1 MALYYI
7 IFITSYLL
15 CIFDF
20 TESRSVKFLVYFSF
34 CTLVTLIVGFREVGI
49 DNDSV
54 AYQEMFGSY
63 TNSTFDQIIAGGYG
77 YVEKGYVFLNKLIA
91 LLGGNYR
98 ILFIVMA
105 IVTALFNYIFFWKKS
120 DYFFLSLLFYISFFY
135 LYRDFTQIRY
145 GLSAAICM
153 WSTYYFFKKQYFYT
167 ILTFILALGFHNSA
181 VILPLAILII
191 RLFRSQIWYVV
202 IPIPCIFIGKLL
214 TLQLLFSV
222 FGNGT
227 DHMDIYLKDESLGSA
242 SISLVGYCI
251 CLLYFFLVNFKV
263 EHLNKESFLIRT
275 GDFYFKLVSI
285 AVAMNFLFINIS
297 IFQRFSFILF
307 QFSSILISITISL
320 MAERVRERYLF
331 VIYYFFIASFFLFY
345 GMRMI
350 NVDLVRP
357 YNLPFYD

>member
-1 MALYYI
+1 MILYYF

-20 TESRSVKFLVYFSF
+20 AESKSVKFLAYFSF
-34 CTLVTLIVGFREVGI
+34 CTIITLIVGFREVGI

-63 TNSTFDQIIAGGYG
+63 SNSTFEQIIAGGYG
-77 YVEKGYVFLNKLIA
+77 YVEKGYVFLNRGIA
-91 LLGGNYR
+91 MLGGSYR
-98 ILFIVMA
+98 MLFIIMA
-105 IVTALFNYIFFWKKS
+105 IATAMFNYSFFWKKS

-153 WSTYYFFKKQYFYT
+153 WSMYYYFKKQYIYS
-167 ILTFILALGFHNSA
+167 IITFIIALGFHNSA
-181 VILPLAILII
+181 IILLLAIPIV
-191 RLFRSQIWYVV
+191 RLVKSPIWYIIV
-202 IPIPCIFIGKLL
+202 PIPCFFIGKLL

-251 CLLYFFLVNFKV
+251 CFLYFLLINFKG
-263 EHLNKESFLIRT
+263 EHLNKDSLLIRT
-275 GDFYFKLVSI
+275 GDFYFKLVAI

-307 QFSSILISITISL
+307 QFASILIANTISL
-320 MAERVRERYLF
+320 MSERVKERYLF
-331 VIYYFFIASFFLFY
+331 LIYYFFIASFFLFY

-357 YNLPFYD
+357 YNFPFYD